1 MNDEADP
8 TGRAKGG
15 VARAQALTK
24 ERRAEIA
31 VEAAKARWSKEPAP
45 LEPGV
50 KRAAY
55 GSPDK
60 MLKIGDAFVEC
71 YVLEDGIRVLSGRGM
86 QAAIGF
92 GGEAKTHG
100 SKLRAFLDLDAIK
113 PFVNNELAMA
123 LANPVR
129 FVRPGRGGKPAIAFE
144 GTLLIDLCEAII
156 NAMNAGTLRA
166 NYLALYRQA
175 QIITLSFAKAGIIA
189 AIDEV
194 TGYQQVREQNEIQ
207 KIVDK
212 YLTDYAKKWAKVF
225 PDEFW
230 DKLLRAKGY
239 ESYIGLPRRSF
250 VGHWVNDVVY
260 ARLAPVVLQKLQQL
274 NPRANGKSRKFKH
287 HQFLS
292 EDHGAPEL
300 RQHLIKVMTLMDL
313 AIATGQNFDQMLS
326 AVVPRVG
333 DTYQLPL
340 VNEKG

>member
-1 MNDEADP
+1 MNDSTNEV

-15 VARAQALTK
+15 VARAKMLTK

-31 VEAAKARWSKEPAP
+31 AEAAKARWSGAEVALP
-45 LEPGV
+45 PGV
-50 KRAAY
+50 HRADY

-60 MLKIGDAFVEC
+60 LLKIGETFVEC
-71 YVLEDGIRVLSGRGM
+71 YVLENKTRVLSGRGM

-100 SKLRAFLDLDAIK
+100 SKLRAFLELDAIK

-123 LANPVR
+123 LAEPVR

-144 GTLLIDLCEAII
+144 ATLLIDLCEAII
-156 NAMNAGTLRA
+156 NAMNAGALRA
-166 NYLALYRQA
+166 NYIPLFRQA
-175 QIITLSFAKAGIIA
+175 QIVTLSFAKAGIIA

-212 YLTDYAKKWAKVF
+212 YLTDYAQKWAKVF

-230 DKLLRAKGY
+230 DKLLKAKGF

-260 ARLAPVVLQKLQQL
+260 ARLAPVVLQKLRLL
-274 NPRANGKSRKFKH
+274 NPRNGKSRKFKH
-287 HQFLS
+287 HQFLT
-292 EDHGAPEL
+292 EDHGSPEL

-313 AIATGQNFDQMLS
+313 ANATGQNFDNMLD

-340 VNEKG
+340 VNEN

>member
-1 MNDEADP
+1 MDNDNVE
-8 TGRAKGG
+8 GRAKGG
-15 VARAQALTK
+15 KARAAKLTP

-31 VEAAKARWSKEPAP
+31 AEAAKARWNGAP
-45 LEPGV
+45 KPPVDGV
-50 KRAAY
+50 QRAAY

-60 MLKIGDAFVEC
+60 TLKIGDAFVEC
-71 YVLEDGIRVLSGRGM
+71 YVLDGGTRVLSGRGM
-86 QAAIGF
+86 QSAIGF

-100 SKLRAFLDLDAIK
+100 SKLRAFLELDAIK
-113 PFVNNELAMA
+113 PFVNNDLAMA
-123 LANPVR
+123 LENPVR

-156 NAMNAGTLRA
+156 NAWSAGSLRA
-166 NYLALYRQA
+166 NYLPLFRQA
-175 QIITLSFAKAGIIA
+175 QVITLSFAKAGIIA

-212 YLTDYAKKWAKVF
+212 YLTDYAKKWAKIF

-230 DKLLRAKGY
+230 DKLLKAKGF

-260 ARLAPVVLQKLQQL
+260 ARLAPVVLQKLREL
-274 NPRANGKSRKFKH
+274 NPRSGKTRKFKH
-287 HQFLS
+287 HQFLT
-292 EDHGAPEL
+292 EDHGSPEL
-300 RQHLIKVMTLMDL
+300 RHHLIRVMTLMDL
-313 AIATGQNFDQMLS
+313 ANATGQNFDQMLN

-340 VNEKG
+340 VVEG